1 MPITFNSHTAQD
13 ALDILRDR
21 AAYIDENFMSLS
33 DNDIKVRLKE
43 IEDSVRVLKF
53 FMGVK

>member
-21 AAYIDENFMSLS
+21 AGYIDENLMIIS
-33 DNDIKVRLKE
+33 DDDIKVRLKE
-43 IEDSVRVLKF
+43 IEDAVRVLKF